1 MWALQGITV
10 GGPSQEVREVTVVA
24 GCGASRHAEAASAS
38 ESCPRPANR
47 VSPKL
52 RAVSPRLFA
61 EPLPDAG

>member
-24 GCGASRHAEAASAS
+24 GCGAARHAEAARASKSVSATVQPS
-38 ESCPRPANR
+38 VAG
-47 VSPKL
+47 
-52 RAVSPRLFA
+52 AQRLAATIFA